1 MAKENTIKERESKTD
16 IAYRLL
22 SKKKKEKG
30 FYELWEDVKNEL
42 AKVREPE
49 ELENIDDDISF
60 FYTNLTLDGR
70 FVNVGDNKW
79 NLRER
84 VTFDKVDIDMSDI
97 YMDEEEESDEEEEND
112 EYVTDDYDEPFD
124 DSTGSDADINQFREQ
139 KQIDDDEEL

>member
-84 VTFDKVDIDMSDI
+84 VKFDKVDIDMSDI

>member
-22 SKKKKEKG
+22 SKKKKERG
-30 FYELWEDVKNEL
+30 FYELWEDVKSEL

-97 YMDEEEESDEEEEND
+97 YMDEEEESEEEEND

-139 KQIDDDEEL
+139 KQIDDEEDL

>member
-22 SKKKKEKG
+22 SKKKKERG

-84 VTFDKVDIDMSDI
+84 ITFDKVDIDMSDI

>member
-22 SKKKKEKG
+22 SKKKKERG

-97 YMDEEEESDEEEEND
+97 YMDEEESDEEEEND

>member
-30 FYELWEDVKNEL
+30 VYELWEDVKNEL

-97 YMDEEEESDEEEEND
+97 YMDEEEESDEEEETD

>member
-22 SKKKKEKG
+22 SKRKKEKG

-97 YMDEEEESDEEEEND
+97 YMDEEEEND

-139 KQIDDDEEL
+139 KQIDDDDEL

>member
-22 SKKKKEKG
+22 SKKKKERG

-79 NLRER
+79 KLRER

>member
-22 SKKKKEKG
+22 SKKKKERG
-30 FYELWEDVKNEL
+30 FYELWEDVKSEL
-42 AKVREPE
+42 AKVRDPE

-97 YMDEEEESDEEEEND
+97 YMDEEEESEEEEND

-139 KQIDDDEEL
+139 KQIDDEEDL

>member
-22 SKKKKEKG
+22 SKKKKERG

-97 YMDEEEESDEEEEND
+97 YMDEEEESEEEEND

-139 KQIDDDEEL
+139 KQIDDEEDL

>member
-22 SKKKKEKG
+22 SKKKKERG